1 MLEFIMHA
9 SDNYDLYALGEAR
22 LLVDRYTLK
31 LENMIDDEGDCWY

>member
-22 LLVDRYTLK
+22 LLVDRHTLK
-31 LENMIDDEGDCWY
+31 VVFDYDDEVMLI